1 MLYNNN
7 NNISICKCW
16 VEIAWVIKSIILLFK
31 IITGIIIMSFSL
43 ILISGLIIAQPNS
56 IRSQLQALVL
66 DDVEITGKGLGR
78 GAYGVVFEVRVS
90 GLVCD
95 GKTLHEDIVQV
106 HILANDEVITTFHYL
121 VG

>member
-1 MLYNNN
+1 MLGRNYLANKVNHLSLKYNN
-7 NNISICKCW
+7 
-16 VEIAWVIKSIILLFK
+16 EVIM
-31 IITGIIIMSFSL
+31 MSLSL

-56 IRSQLQALVL
+56 IRAQLQAFVL

-90 GLVCD
+90 GLVCA
-95 GKTLHEDIVQV
+95 GKVLYEDIVQV